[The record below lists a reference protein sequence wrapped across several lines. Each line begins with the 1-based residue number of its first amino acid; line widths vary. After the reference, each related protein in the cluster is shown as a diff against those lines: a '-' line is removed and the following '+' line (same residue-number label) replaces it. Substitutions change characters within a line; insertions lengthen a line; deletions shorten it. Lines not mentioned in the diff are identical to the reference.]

1 MITLEHV
8 YILAGMMFVAF
19 SWLSLR
25 DRSNKKR
32 FGNAGFWMLLAISF
46 LFGSE
51 IGDLANGVLVL
62 ALVALGGTGAMG
74 IGKPHTTTPAE
85 RRARADARGN
95 WLFGPA
101 LVIPFVAILGT
112 LTLKSVVIGGAPL
125 VDGKQVT
132 LISLALGIAIALA
145 VAMAW
150 LKPPAMAPLEEGRR
164 LADTIG
170 WATILPQMLAALG
183 AVFALSGVG
192 EVVGHIATTWLPLGH
207 PFAAVATYC
216 IGMALFTAVMGNAF
230 AAFPVMTAAVGIPL
244 IVHKF
249 GGDPTIMGAIGML
262 SGFCGTLTTPM
273 AANFN
278 IVPAALLE
286 LPDRNG
292 VIKVQMPDRDSAFDR
307 QCDFDVCPRLPLLRT
322 AMTATLTAETASRFA
337 RVALGHVTREYPN
350 KMDHVLA
357 GPEDVKGPA
366 RGTSDL
372 LRQLRLA

>member
-8 YILAGMMFVAF
+8 YILAGAMFVIL

-25 DRSNKKR
+25 DRTNRKR
-32 FGNAGFWMLLAISF
+32 YGNAGFWMLLAISF

-51 IGDLANGVLVL
+51 IGDLANGILVL
-62 ALVALGGTGAMG
+62 GLVVLGGTGAMG
-74 IGKPHTTTPAE
+74 LGKPHTTTPIE
-85 RRARADARGN
+85 RVASAARRGN

-101 LVIPFVAILGT
+101 LIIPAVAVLGT
-112 LTLKSVVIGGAPL
+112 LTLKGATVGGLPILDA
-125 VDGKQVT
+125 KQVT
-132 LISLALGIAIALA
+132 LISLALGIIIALLA
-145 VAMAW
+145 AMLW
-150 LKPPAMAPLEEGRR
+150 LKPPMLAPLQEGRR

-170 WATILPQMLAALG
+170 WAAILPQMLAALG

-192 EVVGHIATTWLPLGH
+192 DAVGTIATTWLPLGH

-230 AAFPVMTAAVGIPL
+230 AAFPVMTAAVGVPL

-292 VIKVQMPDRDSAFDR
+292 VIKVQIPTAI
-307 QCDFDVCPRLPLLRT
+307 PLLIGNVFLMY
-322 AMTATLTAETASRFA
+322 ALVFRF
-337 RVALGHVTREYPN
+337 
-350 KMDHVLA
+350 
-357 GPEDVKGPA
+357 
-366 RGTSDL
+366 
-372 LRQLRLA
+372 

>member
-1 MITLEHV
+1 MMTLDHV
-8 YILAGMMFVAF
+8 YILAGVMFAAF
-19 SWLSLR
+19 AVLSIR
-25 DRSNKKR
+25 DRTNKKR
-32 FGNAGFWMLLAISF
+32 YGNAGFWALMSISF
-46 LFGSE
+46 LLGSH
-51 IGDLANGVLVL
+51 IGDLANGILVL
-62 ALVALGGTGAMG
+62 GLVALGGTGAMG
-74 IGKPHTTTPAE
+74 LGKPHTTTQTE
-85 RRARADARGN
+85 RERSANRRGN
-95 WLFGPA
+95 ALFGPA
-101 LVIPFVAILGT
+101 LIIPVVAVAGT
-112 LTLKSVVIGGAPL
+112 LTLKGAMIGGMPL

-132 LISLALGIAIALA
+132 LISLALGIVIALV
-145 VAMAW
+145 VAMLW
-150 LKPPAMAPLEEGRR
+150 LKPPRLAPLEEGRR

-170 WATILPQMLAALG
+170 WAAILPQMLAALG

-192 EVVGHIATTWLPLGH
+192 NAVGTIATTWLPLGH

-292 VIKVQMPDRDSAFDR
+292 VIKVQIPTAI
-307 QCDFDVCPRLPLLRT
+307 PLLLGNVLL
-322 AMTATLTAETASRFA
+322 MYVLVFRF
-337 RVALGHVTREYPN
+337 
-350 KMDHVLA
+350 
-357 GPEDVKGPA
+357 
-366 RGTSDL
+366 
-372 LRQLRLA
+372 